1 MSNQNNQIIIYN
13 TTDGKTKVEVT
24 VKDKTVWLSQKQMA
38 ELFDKDLRTINEHIK
53 NVFSEEE
60 LVKNSTIRKFRTV
73 QKEGDREVIRN
84 IDYYNLDVI
93 ISVGYRVKSLRGTQ
107 FRIWATQ
114 KLHDYIIKGFAMD
127 DERLAEGRVAKTYFE
142 EWEERIRKIRTS
154 EANFYQKVRD
164 VFATSA
170 DYNSKT
176 DYAKQFFAMVQ
187 NKFHFA
193 ITGLTAAEIV
203 SSRVDNK
210 KENLG
215 LTNWK
220 GEVITREQAQIA
232 KNYLQELELK
242 RLNLLVE
249 QFLSFAELQ
258 SVEQRVMYMKD
269 WVKKLDGF
277 LILNDKEI
285 LKKSGNVSHLEMEK
299 KVRTELKKYN
309 DTVKKLDEESGEV
322 LDSIKLFL

>member
-1 MSNQNNQIIIYN
+1 MKNNKEEKNNKIILYN
-13 TTDGKTKVEVT
+13 TEDGQTKIEVT
-24 VKDKTVWLSQKQMA
+24 LEEETVWLSQSQMA
-38 ELFDKDLRTINEHIK
+38 ELFQKTVPTINEHIK
-53 NVFSEEE
+53 NVFAEGE
-60 LVKNSTIRKFRTV
+60 LVESSTIRKFRIV
-73 QKEGDREVIRN
+73 QKEGGRDVSRDVEH
-84 IDYYNLDVI
+84 YNLDLI

-114 KLHDYIIKGFAMD
+114 KLKEYIVKGFVMD
-127 DERLAEGRVAKTYFE
+127 DERLASGRVKKTYFE

-164 VFATSA
+164 VFATSVDYNPKA
-170 DYNSKT
+170 DYAQK
-176 DYAKQFFAMVQ
+176 FFATVQ

-203 SSRVDNK
+203 TKRIDSK
-210 KENLG
+210 KINLG

-220 GEVITREQAQIA
+220 GEIITREQAQIA
-232 KNYLQELELK
+232 KNYLEELELK

-269 WVKKLDGF
+269 WIKKLDGF

-285 LKKSGNVSHLEMEK
+285 LNNSGTISHIDMEK
-299 KVRTELKKYN
+299 KVREELRKFNEKKM
-309 DTVKKLDEESGEV
+309 
-322 LDSIKLFL
+322 IA